1 MATRGN
7 IGRKQAKEILIEAR
21 LVNADGLAAAEK
33 ETLKSDRPLQQI
45 VVDLKLADKVD
56 VLQALSREWRTKA
69 VDLAEME
76 IDPEVVRILPESTAR
91 KSLVLPFAKED
102 QVLLVAM
109 ADPRDFLVSED
120 IHLRTGLEVQRYLA
134 MPEDILK
141 ELDKVYGVGAAGK
154 AEELLKSVTDSAI
167 PEGEGLE
174 RIQEKSDV
182 TEVDA
187 SAPEVEKIVNAV
199 ILSALQMK
207 ASDIHIEPFE
217 DPAGKH
223 SKILVRF
230 RVDGFLRM
238 ANFQVP
244 WMYRAAVMAKIKIMT
259 NTMNIT
265 ERRIP
270 QSGRIQVMAKGNPID
285 FRVEIIP

>member
-154 AEELLKSVTDSAI
+154 ASWC
-167 PEGEGLE
+167 
-174 RIQEKSDV
+174 R
-182 TEVDA
+182 
-187 SAPEVEKIVNAV
+187 
-199 ILSALQMK
+199 
-207 ASDIHIEPFE
+207 
-217 DPAGKH
+217 
-223 SKILVRF
+223 
-230 RVDGFLRM
+230 
-238 ANFQVP
+238 
-244 WMYRAAVMAKIKIMT
+244 
-259 NTMNIT
+259 
-265 ERRIP
+265 
-270 QSGRIQVMAKGNPID
+270 
-285 FRVEIIP
+285 